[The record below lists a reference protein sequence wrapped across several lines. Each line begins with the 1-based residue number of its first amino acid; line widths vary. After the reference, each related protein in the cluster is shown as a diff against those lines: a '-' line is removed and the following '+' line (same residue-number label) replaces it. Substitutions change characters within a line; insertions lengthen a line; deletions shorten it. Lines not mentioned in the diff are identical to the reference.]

1 MNALELKNYVLLLQN
16 EYLSTK
22 CVIFATNLCRK
33 ETQTPYKV
41 AIAAL
46 LEQAQCSIILPIL
59 VNSNIQTIFF
69 GIFHLEISEEILTGT
84 CQVQRHS
91 VI

>member
-1 MNALELKNYVLLLQN
+1 MTRLVALLIVLHFFSSLASQMNALELKNYVLLLQN

-22 CVIFATNLCRK
+22 CAIFATNLCRK

-46 LEQAQCSIILPIL
+46 
-59 VNSNIQTIFF
+59 
-69 GIFHLEISEEILTGT
+69 H
-84 CQVQRHS
+84 
-91 VI
+91 